1 MNLFRNTIFDNTAKV
16 EQNNFFQYSNILIPL
31 NLNTKLTI
39 FIWERLYEEYDI
51 NESSLRNT
59 DME

>member
-1 MNLFRNTIFDNTAKV
+1 MNLFRNTIFDNTTKV

-59 DME
+59 NME